1 MDSIQANRWV
11 VFYDGECG
19 MCARS
24 VQWILRHDRSR
35 TVLFAP
41 LQGTTAERLPVELR
55 QSGSLETLVVAQWSS
70 AGPFQQL
77 STHSDAIVTIA
88 KVMAGPWRMLGKC
101 LSWIPRG
108 MRDGMY
114 RWLARRRHLFAAP
127 QSCQLPEAS
136 DRRRFLP

>member
-1 MDSIQANRWV
+1 MAPTQAKQWV

-24 VQWILRHDRSR
+24 VQWILRHDRSH

-41 LQGTTAERLPVELR
+41 LQGTTAERLPAELR
-55 QSGSLETLVVAQWSS
+55 QSEALETLVVAQWSFS
-70 AGPFQQL
+70 GPLRQL
-77 STHSDAIVTIA
+77 STHSDAIVVIT
-88 KVMAGPWRMLGKC
+88 KVMGGPWRMLGKC
-101 LSWIPRG
+101 LSWIPCG

-114 RWLARRRHLFAAP
+114 RWLARRRHRFAAP

-136 DRRRFLP
+136 DWRRFLP